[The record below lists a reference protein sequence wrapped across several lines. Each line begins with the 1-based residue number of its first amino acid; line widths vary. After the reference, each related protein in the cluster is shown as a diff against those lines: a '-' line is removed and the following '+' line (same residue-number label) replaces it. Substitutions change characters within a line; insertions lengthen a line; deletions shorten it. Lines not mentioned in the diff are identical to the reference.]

1 MKEYCIKNK
10 ASENYVIRKATIE
23 DLDNIAQLEAT
34 CFPAAEAASK
44 ESFKKRLEKYPDYF
58 FLLFISDKL
67 VSMVNGLVTDTPDL
81 QDEMYDN
88 AGLHNPEGAWQMIF
102 GVDTDPAYQRKG
114 YAEATLRAFI
124 NNAQKEGRKGVVLTC
139 KDKLLHYYAK
149 FGFENEGISSS
160 THGDVTWYQMRLV
173 F

>member
-1 MKEYCIKNK
+1 MKEYCIKNN

-44 ESFKKRLEKYPDYF
+44 ESFKKRLERYPDYF
-58 FLLFISDKL
+58 LLLFISDKL

-81 QDEMYDN
+81 QDEMYDD
-88 AGLHNPEGAWQMIF
+88 AGLHNPVGAWQMIF

-149 FGFENEGISSS
+149 FGFENEGMSAS
-160 THGDVTWYQMRLV
+160 THGDVTWYQMRLK

>member
-1 MKEYCIKNK
+1 MKEYCIKNN

-44 ESFKKRLEKYPDYF
+44 ESFKKRLERYPDYF
-58 FLLFISDKL
+58 LLLFISDKL
-67 VSMVNGLVTDTPDL
+67 VSMVNGLVTDTSDL
-81 QDEMYDN
+81 QDEMYDD

-149 FGFENEGISSS
+149 FGFENEGISAS
-160 THGDVTWYQMRLV
+160 THGDVTWYQMRLK

>member
-1 MKEYCIKNK
+1 MKEYCIKNN

-58 FLLFISDKL
+58 LLLFISDKL
-67 VSMVNGLVTDTPDL
+67 VSMVNGLVTDTSDL
-81 QDEMYDN
+81 QDEMYDD

-149 FGFENEGISSS
+149 FGFENEGISAS
-160 THGDVTWYQMRLV
+160 THGDVTWYQMRLK

>member
-81 QDEMYDN
+81 QDEMYDD

-102 GVDTDPAYQRKG
+102 GVDTDPAYQRHG
-114 YAEATLRAFI
+114 YAEATLHAFI
-124 NNAQKEGRKGVVLTC
+124 DNAKKEGRKGVVLTC

-149 FGFENEGISSS
+149 LGFENEGISAS